1 MKAMN
6 LCLLSRAAGGD
17 RFSKLARELT
27 GSAYEIQYSAHEAES
42 LRALTDGVAAVLK
55 ERAEE
60 GEDWVCHLD
69 GFYPEAVIPEQI
81 LPLSYFAHDLL
92 FYLCDG
98 DRYRI

>member
-6 LCLLSRAAGGD
+6 LYLLSRAVGGD

-27 GSAYEIQYSAHEAES
+27 GSAYEKQYSEHEAES

-69 GFYPEAVIPEQI
+69 GFYF
-81 LPLSYFAHDLL
+81 S
-92 FYLCDG
+92 
-98 DRYRI
+98 